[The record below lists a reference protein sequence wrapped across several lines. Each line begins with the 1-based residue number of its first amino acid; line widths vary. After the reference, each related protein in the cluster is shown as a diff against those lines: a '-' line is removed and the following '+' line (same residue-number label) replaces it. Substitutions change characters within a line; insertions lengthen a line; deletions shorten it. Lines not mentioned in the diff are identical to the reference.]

1 MLHNVLRLYVFTR
14 AFGLSRVLKRTLIA
28 PPQEAWRVSVW
39 EGVGRERRSGPGPP
53 PGAAARADPPT
64 TWISRACRV

>member
-39 EGVGRERRSGPGPP
+39 EGVG
-53 PGAAARADPPT
+53 
-64 TWISRACRV
+64 